1 LSVVRKTDGR
11 GEIRVIELRA
21 RGPQPE
27 WTGSNHPQAS
37 YDSDEWSFQGG
48 SSRMFRHDE
57 RFRTGEPV
65 FGASS
70 HAQTPIYKAG
80 QIGDGRA
87 LKVLDISR
95 LALPEPLQ

>member
-1 LSVVRKTDGR
+1 
-11 GEIRVIELRA
+11 
-21 RGPQPE
+21 
-27 WTGSNHPQAS
+27 
-37 YDSDEWSFQGG
+37 
-48 SSRMFRHDE
+48 MFRHDE